1 MKLSDNIRY
10 LKGIGEKRAE
20 LFARLGINTIGDLL
34 AYFPRGYEDRSSVT
48 KISDVSEG
56 DVVCVKGM
64 VAGGVRRFRSARR
77 MQVVQTAV
85 SDGSGMLK
93 LVWFNAP
100 YVERTLSQGGEFI
113 FCGKVVQSGFAYE
126 MINPVIDREGGGKTG
141 KIIPIYSTV
150 NALPQR
156 NIREAV
162 ENAWRVVDEPLV
174 NIIPSETEQRYNLLD
189 VQSAVQ
195 NIHFPRDFEIF
206 SRARR
211 RLVFEEFLIL
221 QTGILLSAVPK
232 EEGHA
237 TAVND
242 VRAVRTF
249 AAGLKFSL
257 TGAQKRVINEI
268 CGDLKKTVPMNRL
281 VQGDVGSGK
290 TIVAAAAMFEV
301 ASCGYQAALMAPTE
315 ILAEQHFRGLKEMF
329 EPYGVKV
336 AFLSGGQKAKEKRES
351 LELIRSGEAKI
362 AVGTHALLTENVD
375 FENLVLAVTDEQH
388 RFGVRQRAALSDKG
402 ANIHTLVMTATPIP
416 RTLSLVLYGDL
427 DVSVI
432 DELPP
437 GRKRVA
443 TYTANEKMRRRV
455 ELMVE
460 KELESG
466 GQAYIVCPLVEES
479 DVLDAK
485 SAVEYA
491 EHLKKG
497 ILGKFNI
504 DIIHGKMKAAEK
516 DEVMHRFI
524 RGETQILV
532 STTVI
537 EVGVDVPNASIMI
550 VESAERFGLSQLH
563 QLRGRV
569 GRGERRSYCILFCE
583 NTGGVAGERMKI
595 MCETDDGFEI
605 SEKDLQIRGPGE
617 MFGTR
622 QHGLP
627 NMKIANF
634 YTDMDVLKEAQ
645 TAARE
650 ILDADPE
657 LKEHPALREKVE
669 EKFAETVLN

>member
-1 MKLSDNIRY
+1 M
-10 LKGIGEKRAE
+10 
-20 LFARLGINTIGDLL
+20 
-34 AYFPRGYEDRSSVT
+34 
-48 KISDVSEG
+48 
-56 DVVCVKGM
+56 
-64 VAGGVRRFRSARR
+64 
-77 MQVVQTAV
+77 
-85 SDGSGMLK
+85 
-93 LVWFNAP
+93 
-100 YVERTLSQGGEFI
+100 
-113 FCGKVVQSGFAYE
+113 
-126 MINPVIDREGGGKTG
+126 
-141 KIIPIYSTV
+141 
-150 NALPQR
+150 
-156 NIREAV
+156 
-162 ENAWRVVDEPLV
+162 
-174 NIIPSETEQRYNLLD
+174 
-189 VQSAVQ
+189 
-195 NIHFPRDFEIF
+195 
-206 SRARR
+206 
-211 RLVFEEFLIL
+211 
-221 QTGILLSAVPK
+221 
-232 EEGHA
+232 
-237 TAVND
+237 
-242 VRAVRTF
+242 
-249 AAGLKFSL
+249 
-257 TGAQKRVINEI
+257 
-268 CGDLKKTVPMNRL
+268 
-281 VQGDVGSGK
+281 
-290 TIVAAAAMFEV
+290 
-301 ASCGYQAALMAPTE
+301 
-315 ILAEQHFRGLKEMF
+315 
-329 EPYGVKV
+329 
-336 AFLSGGQKAKEKRES
+336 
-351 LELIRSGEAKI
+351 
-362 AVGTHALLTENVD
+362 
-375 FENLVLAVTDEQH
+375 
-388 RFGVRQRAALSDKG
+388 
-402 ANIHTLVMTATPIP
+402 
-416 RTLSLVLYGDL
+416 LYGDL

-491 EHLKKG
+491 EHLKNG